1 MLARN
6 ALSTTLLITFS
17 AALAVSLSGCSSPA
31 GNPNAA
37 SLSSNTVATQ
47 VNSSVR
53 PAADRARD
61 HYRHPAETLTFFQL
75 EPHHTVVEIWP
86 GAGWYSRILAPYLRD
101 KGRFIA
107 AHWAAD
113 SPVTFFRNSR
123 AAFDREFVQ
132 SDQPYG
138 PVHVRMLEPPRQNQL
153 TAEIQADRILTFRNV
168 HNWMRN
174 DQEQAMFNSMFV
186 ALKAGG
192 VLGVVEHRAPP
203 QFSRAQMIESGYVSE
218 AYVQKLAEKAGFILE
233 ASSEINANP
242 ADSKNYPAGV
252 WTLPPTLRLGE
263 TDKARYLAVGE
274 SDRMTLRFRK
284 PL

>member
-1 MLARN
+1 MLVKHRFVLLL
-6 ALSTTLLITFS
+6 ALGTVLTMSIS
-17 AALAVSLSGCSSPA
+17 SCSSPA
-31 GNPNAA
+31 SNHNAA
-37 SLSSNTVATQ
+37 IHTD
-47 VNSSVR
+47 SSVR

-61 HYRHPAETLTFFQL
+61 HYRHPAATLTFFQL
-75 EPHHTVVEIWP
+75 EPYHTVVEIWP

-101 KGRFIA
+101 KGRFIV
-107 AHWAAD
+107 AHWAPD

-132 SDQPYG
+132 PSQPYG
-138 PVHVRMLEPPRQNQL
+138 PVGVLILEPPRHNQL
-153 TAEIQADRILTFRNV
+153 TAEIQANRILTFRNV

-174 DQEQAMFNSMFV
+174 DQEQAMFNSMFA

-192 VLGVVEHRAPP
+192 ILGVVEHRASPD
-203 QFSRAQMIESGYVSE
+203 FSRTQMIESGYVSE
-218 AYVQKLAEKAGFILE
+218 AYVQKLAEKAGFTLE

-242 ADSKNYPAGV
+242 ADRKHYPAGV
-252 WTLPPTLRLGE
+252 WTLPPTLRLGA